1 MADQNDKKKMG
12 TKKNFIRNY
21 GSIYKNILVRLKS
34 PRKPESGDIVHFG
47 YPKSSNEKKPYYL
60 LIHDDGTYWTG
71 ITLNWISPKD
81 LVKLASQM
89 QLSIRTSD
97 FSKVINQNDAYDL
110 YHAEI
115 KRWMKD
121 NGINAWRQYFKSEIV
136 SPTIYYVDR
145 NAIDKYLR

>member
-60 LIHDDGTYWTG
+60 LIHDDGNIVTG
-71 ITLNWISPKD
+71 KQIGRAH
-81 LVKLASQM
+81 V
-89 QLSIRTSD
+89 
-97 FSKVINQNDAYDL
+97 
-110 YHAEI
+110 
-115 KRWMKD
+115 
-121 NGINAWRQYFKSEIV
+121 
-136 SPTIYYVDR
+136 
-145 NAIDKYLR
+145 